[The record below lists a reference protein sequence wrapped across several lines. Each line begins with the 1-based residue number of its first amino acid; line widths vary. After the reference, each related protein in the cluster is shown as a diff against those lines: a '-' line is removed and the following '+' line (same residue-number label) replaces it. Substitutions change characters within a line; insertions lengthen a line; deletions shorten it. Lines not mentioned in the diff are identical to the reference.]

1 MRQLR
6 ILVADNDPAMRKY
19 LRANLEFSGYETL
32 MAMDGFGV
40 EKVIKLELPDLI
52 ILDTLLPGRDVM
64 EMLRLLREWS
74 QIPVIIL
81 SSRTDKQHK
90 IQALNLGADDYI
102 TRPFLLEE
110 FMARVKN
117 ILRRTEPVPS
127 VPEPSSFS
135 CGNLEIKFGER
146 RVTVADQEIKLTP
159 TEYNLLQE
167 LALNAE
173 KVITHTSL
181 LNKVWGP
188 KYEQEREYLRV
199 FVGRLRKKLEPNPR
213 KPNYIITIP
222 WVGYKLSA
230 TRGNGN
236 GADLEKAVNC
246 QYS

>member
-32 MAMDGFGV
+32 MAMDGFEV
-40 EKVIKLELPDLI
+40 EKVIKLKLPDLI